1 MQIESVVVAALTAVL
16 GPIRGE
22 QARLAEDLIME
33 GHVDSYAIM
42 ELAAQLE
49 QAFDITI
56 PAERLTAEDFQS
68 VGRLKRL
75 CEEMIGA

>member
-1 MQIESVVVAALTAVL
+1 MEIESVVVAALTAVL
-16 GPIRGE
+16 GPIRGG
-22 QARLAEDLIME
+22 QARIAEDLIAE

-49 QAFDITI
+49 EAFDITI

-68 VGRLKRL
+68 VGSLKRL